1 MDNFL
6 NLLLDFCFYGFLDSI
21 IMYLFI
27 TKLLINKKVE
37 YKNIV
42 KHCLII
48 SFGISII
55 TFLVPTFGL
64 SQIFMGIY
72 VGIIINRINKD
83 NIFKSMLYGL
93 IVILFVYCF
102 EIIIYNIILNLFNF
116 NSLAVNLNNIYRLL
130 IFLICKIIETVIIWW
145 CYKMK
150 VVFGGIVRR

>member
-21 IMYLFI
+21 IMYLFV

-37 YKNIV
+37 YRNIV
-42 KHCLII
+42 RHCLII

-93 IVILFVYCF
+93 IAILFVYCF